1 VGEEA
6 MMVLGRKSSTWAI
19 RFDEHGRALRGMGR
33 RAMAAGW
40 SPSSSSSPLSPRLP
54 WDDMGAEAEDCL
66 LYSSIVCVRVVVG
79 PVRLSIAL
87 SRERTK
93 GRQVGVRLDQTR
105 PTRRMCVVGKSKM
118 MMTNN

>member
-1 VGEEA
+1 
-6 MMVLGRKSSTWAI
+6 MVLGRKSSTWAI

-54 WDDMGAEAEDCL
+54 SDDMGAEAEDCL

-87 SRERTK
+87 SLERDDERAA
-93 GRQVGVRLDQTR
+93 GRSQIRSDQTDEENVCGR
-105 PTRRMCVVGKSKM
+105 
-118 MMTNN
+118 